1 MKSLVVY
8 STQTDNTKKLAY
20 TLYDSLPGE
29 KEISFVG
36 DAPDPNDYDFV
47 AVGFWLMAGKPDPKA
62 AEYLERIK
70 AEQAIFLFATHGA
83 AKGSDHARQGMQHA
97 LEIAAGASVMGTYSC
112 QGEVNPMV
120 LAKVRAKPQPPV
132 WLDDTA
138 TAVGHPDES
147 DFAELKEI
155 VAALP
160 LKTL

>member
-8 STQTDNTKKLAY
+8 STQTGNTKALAY
-20 TLYDSLPGE
+20 AVYESLPDD

-36 DAPDPNDYDFV
+36 DAPDPGEYDFV

-62 AEYLERIK
+62 AEYLEKIK
-70 AEQAIFLFATHGA
+70 AEQATFLFASHGA
-83 AKGSDHARQGMQHA
+83 AKGSDHALQGMQHA
-97 LEIAAGASVMGTYSC
+97 REIASSASVVGTYSC
-112 QGEVNPMV
+112 QGEVNTKV

-138 TAVGHPDES
+138 AAVGHPDEG
-147 DFAELKEI
+147 DLAELKKI
-155 VAALP
+155 IAALP